1 MAPDLIAS
9 WRAIFLSQKKL
20 AEGALSQLSD
30 DQLHQRL
37 APNLNPAAIIIQHLA
52 GNMLSRWTD
61 WLTTD
66 GEKPTRDRE
75 AEFEDRRLTR
85 AELMQLWERGW
96 SAVFAALD
104 ALTPDDLSRTIT
116 IRGQPHS
123 IPDAVNRQI
132 SHYGYH
138 TGQLHFLARGLA
150 GDQNWNWQTVAPGKT
165 QDFNREMARQYPE
178 FRAPGR

>member
-1 MAPDLIAS
+1 MPPDFIAS
-9 WRAIFLSQKKL
+9 WRTIFVSQKKL

-37 APNLNPAAIIIQHLA
+37 APNLNSAAATVQHLA

-61 WLTTD
+61 WLATD
-66 GEKPTRDRE
+66 GEKPTRHRE
-75 AEFEDRRLTR
+75 AEFEDRRLPR
-85 AELMQLWERGW
+85 ADLMQLWERGW
-96 SAVFAALD
+96 AAVFAALD
-104 ALTPDDLSRTIT
+104 ALTPADLSRTVT

-138 TGQLHFLARGLA
+138 TGQLHFIARGLA
-150 GDQNWNWQTVAPGKT
+150 GDQNWQWQTVAPGKT
-165 QDFNREMARQYPE
+165 GEFNRTMSQQHPSFRPE
-178 FRAPGR
+178 R